1 VILLVLRGLASLTVR
16 LILVAFI
23 VREFVLVFLTGVV
36 EAIIVIV
43 TTKLIKT
50 IFVEKVTIGVKE
62 T

>member
-16 LILVAFI
+16 LILVAFV